1 MAFVSYGPP
10 DTVPSPI
17 LCKRFFTETPFLFK
31 EMVSE
36 DPTSLGVGVTD
47 SGAGRGMAALD
58 GLIAA
63 LEVLQF
69 KKFYPHCGFSSS

>member
-17 LCKRFFTETPFLFK
+17 LCKRFFTETPLLFK

-36 DPTSLGVGVTD
+36 DPSPLGVGMTD

-58 GLIAA
+58 GLIVA
-63 LEVLQF
+63 LEVLEVLLSNN
-69 KKFYPHCGFSSS
+69 CGISSS